1 MRHQGLWPD
10 SAGLLIVTALQR
22 LQHEQEKTLNFH
34 RPAPIVAF
42 AMAALG
48 PAMVIT
54 AGAIWGGFWLWAG
67 LIWVGA
73 ASQIV
78 DTLAARSFPDPA
90 EGAPT
95 LGADTVSVLVAL
107 AHFGLL
113 GSVLTA
119 FAGDWLSGAERVGLF
134 LSAGMYM
141 GQVSNANAHELI
153 HRGARGLFRLGAAVY
168 VTLLFGHHVSAHR
181 LVHHWHV
188 ATDLDPN
195 SARQGESFWRFFPR
209 AWTGSFR
216 AGLAAERA
224 LSARQPGRLN
234 PYLVWVG
241 GGLVCCVL
249 VWAAFGPWVLLDYLL
264 LCLYAQMQL
273 LLSDYVQHYGLR
285 RGMRNGRP
293 EPVGPR
299 HSWDSP
305 HFLSSLSMLNAPRH
319 SDHHAHPSRVYPAL
333 RLARAGHPRPMLP
346 YSLPVM
352 GAIAMVPP
360 LWRRIMDRRVVRMRA
375 G

>member
-1 MRHQGLWPD
+1 M
-10 SAGLLIVTALQR
+10 
-22 LQHEQEKTLNFH
+22 NFR
-34 RPAPIVAF
+34 RPAPIAGF
-42 AMAALG
+42 ALAALG
-48 PAMVIT
+48 PAAVIV
-54 AGAIWGGFWLWAG
+54 AGAFLGGFWLWAG

-73 ASQIV
+73 ASQLV
-78 DTLAARSFPDPA
+78 DTLAVRSFPDPA

-95 LGADTVSVLVAL
+95 PGADSVSVLVAL
-107 AHFGLL
+107 AHFALL
-113 GSVLTA
+113 ISALSA
-119 FAGDWLSGAERVGLF
+119 FAGDWLSGAVRVGLF

-181 LVHHWHV
+181 LVHHRHV
-188 ATDLDPN
+188 ATDQDPN
-195 SARQGESFWRFFPR
+195 SARAGESFWRFFPR

-216 AGLAAERA
+216 AGLAAEQA
-224 LSARQPGRLN
+224 LSARQPGRPN
-234 PYLVWVG
+234 PYIAWIG
-241 GGLVCCVL
+241 GALACCL
-249 VWAAFGPWVLLDYLL
+249 AVWAAFGPWALFDYLL

-285 RGMRNGRP
+285 RTMRDGRT

-305 HFLSSLSMLNAPRH
+305 HFLSSLAMLNAPRH
-319 SDHHAHPSRVYPAL
+319 SDHHAHPTRVYPAL
-333 RLARAGHPRPMLP
+333 RLARGADPRPLLP

-352 GAIAMVPP
+352 GAIAMLPP
-360 LWRRIMDRRVVRMRA
+360 LWRRIMDRRVARMRA